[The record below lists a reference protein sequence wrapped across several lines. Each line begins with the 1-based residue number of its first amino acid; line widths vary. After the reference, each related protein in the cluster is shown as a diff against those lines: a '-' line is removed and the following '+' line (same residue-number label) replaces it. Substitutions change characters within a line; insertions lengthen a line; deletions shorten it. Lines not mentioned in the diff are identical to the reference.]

1 MTAAHTTLI
10 VTADAFH
17 PASDAVS
24 AQERELF
31 NRATWGLME
40 SPAPLVCRETALE
53 LAARAGAV
61 EGIMVAY
68 LGHGDRG
75 LTGIDLRTGSVNVRN
90 SFALEI
96 QAPARRGRVTSP
108 TVGVQQRLAA
118 IMRAIRSGRLPAG
131 RVVLVDRVRGE
142 DRPHAGRTLTRRG
155 TPRVRGED
163 AELLDVQGRT
173 GNTPACAGKTASCA
187 SGAVGGDEH
196 PRVRG
201 EDWYPAS
208 CSMEM

>member
-17 PASDAVS
+17 PASDAIS

-40 SPAPLVCRETALE
+40 SPEPLVCRETALE

-155 TPRVRGED
+155 TPPRARGRHGIRSD
-163 AELLDVQGRT
+163 RSWLR
-173 GNTPACAGKTASCA
+173 GNTPACAGKTEANRSRHDH
-187 SGAVGGDEH
+187 SGEH

-201 EDWYPAS
+201 EDT
-208 CSMEM
+208 